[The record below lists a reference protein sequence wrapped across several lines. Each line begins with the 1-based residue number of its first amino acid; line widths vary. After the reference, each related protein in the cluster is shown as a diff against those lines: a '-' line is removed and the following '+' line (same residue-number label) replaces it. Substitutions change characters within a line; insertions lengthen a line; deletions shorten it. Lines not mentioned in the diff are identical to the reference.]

1 MKFIKERYEEK
12 MQAALDN
19 TDPESGH
26 AACDKVL
33 CELLTKLGFEKVV
46 QLYELQIKWCG

>member
-1 MKFIKERYEEK
+1 MEAIKERYEEK
-12 MQAALDN
+12 MRAALDN

-33 CELLTKLGFEKVV
+33 CELLTELGFKTVV
-46 QLYELQIKWCG
+46 EIYELQIKWCG